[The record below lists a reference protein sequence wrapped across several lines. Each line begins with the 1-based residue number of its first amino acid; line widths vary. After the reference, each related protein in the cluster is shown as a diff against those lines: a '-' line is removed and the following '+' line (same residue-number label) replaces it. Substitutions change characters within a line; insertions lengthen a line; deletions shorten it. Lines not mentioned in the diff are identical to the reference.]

1 MSNLAVHAVEAHVRE
16 EVDGDYDVL
25 RFRNGR
31 VMTTFVDASGNRRA
45 TWGIL
50 HDLTGCARYKDFAD
64 WDSGLEAVGTR
75 TVHGYRVS
83 RRAALE
89 WYARSGIDARN

>member
-1 MSNLAVHAVEAHVRE
+1 MSNLAVNAVEEQVRPD
-16 EVDGDYDVL
+16 VDGDYDVL

-31 VMTTFVDASGNRRA
+31 VMTTFVDASGSRRA

-64 WDSGLEAVGTR
+64 WDSGLEAFGTR
-75 TVHGYRVS
+75 TAHGYRVS

-89 WYARSGIDARN
+89 WYAQSGIAARN